1 MLNLKLYENQV
12 SDIVEAQKGDKS
24 AMEKLINVNN
34 GLIWSLVKRFID
46 RGYETDDLYQVAV
59 IGFIKSIKK
68 FDTSFEVRLS
78 TYAVPYILGELRR
91 YTQVEGPVKVSRT
104 VKELQYKISEIQREY
119 LKKGKEITIEE
130 LAKETGVSKEEVILA
145 LESNVIVTSIYET
158 ESNDDDGI
166 TTMEKL
172 SDGIDEQ
179 TLITN
184 KIVLT
189 ELINNLNEQ
198 EKQIILLRYFR
209 GKTQKEVGKI
219 MGVNQVQISRIERRI
234 LDLMR
239 KKLEDKKEVIA

>member
-1 MLNLKLYENQV
+1 MLDLKLYENQV

-78 TYAVPYILGELRR
+78 TYAVTYILGELRR

-179 TLITN
+179 TLISN

>member
-1 MLNLKLYENQV
+1 M
-12 SDIVEAQKGDKS
+12 
-24 AMEKLINVNN
+24 
-34 GLIWSLVKRFID
+34 
-46 RGYETDDLYQVAV
+46 
-59 IGFIKSIKK
+59 
-68 FDTSFEVRLS
+68 
-78 TYAVPYILGELRR
+78 
-91 YTQVEGPVKVSRT
+91 
-104 VKELQYKISEIQREY
+104 
-119 LKKGKEITIEE
+119 
-130 LAKETGVSKEEVILA
+130 
-145 LESNVIVTSIYET
+145 ESNVIVTSIYET